1 MYECYLF
8 DFDYTLVD
16 STEGIVGCFQR
27 VMREL
32 GRPPADPEAVRR
44 TIGLP
49 MPVAVGRILGTE
61 DEAVVADFIRRYQP
75 YADQFMTAGTHFYPE
90 TLPALRALR
99 RQGKKI
105 AIISSKTSHRI
116 QEKLDRDEVASLVD
130 FVIGCRE
137 VAALKPDPEGI
148 RQALSRFG
156 LSPANALYVGDS
168 EVDAA
173 AAQNA
178 GVPFAGVT
186 TGTTSAEVLARYPH
200 VRIMAHL
207 GELPGL

>member
-16 STEGIVGCFQR
+16 SGEGIVGCFQR
-27 VMREL
+27 VLRDL
-32 GRPPADPEAVRR
+32 GRPAAKPDDVRR

-49 MPVAVGRILGTE
+49 MPVAVGRILETE
-61 DEAVVADFIRRYQP
+61 DEAVIADFIRRYQP

-116 QEKLDRDEVASLVD
+116 REKLDRDNVASLVD

-148 RQALSRFG
+148 RQALSRLG
-156 LSPANALYVGDS
+156 LSSNSAIYVGDS

-173 AAQNA
+173 AAENA
-178 GVPFAGVT
+178 AVAFAGVT
-186 TGTTSAEVLARYPH
+186 TGTTPAEVLARYPH
-200 VRIMAHL
+200 VRIMSRL
-207 GELPGL
+207 DELPGL